1 MDNMYN
7 KYDIVLDIIEN
18 HEKYT
23 SNQLDEILSDPETRQ
38 IYNLLCKTDSAIESD
53 KTVDV
58 DAEWEK
64 FSRHRTGS
72 RRSAFM
78 WRGRRAASV
87 AIIISISI
95 AAIAA
100 GIAIGVA
107 VKDRNQEISNGEKT
121 EVTSLSGTK
130 SDELITES
138 QDSIKTVTSPVMF
151 EDASLEEIM
160 KTISAA
166 YGVDVTFRKNETATL
181 HLFYRLDPTLPLDEI
196 ISQLNT
202 FEQINI
208 SRTGN
213 NLIIN

>member
-78 WRGRRAASV
+78 WRGSRAASV

-100 GIAIGVA
+100 GIAIGA
-107 VKDRNQEISNGEKT
+107 SLKDRNQGISVEKKPET
-121 EVTSLSGTK
+121 ASHLGTLPYK
-130 SDELITES
+130 SIAES
-138 QDSIKTVTSPVMF
+138 QDSIIAVTSPILF
-151 EDASLEEIM
+151 EDATLETIM
-160 KTISAA
+160 KTNSAA
-166 YGVDVTFRKNETATL
+166 YGVDVTFRNNETANL
-181 HLFYRLDPTLPLDEI
+181 HLYYRLDPTLPLDEI
-196 ISQLNT
+196 ITQLNT

-208 SRTGN
+208 SRTGST
-213 NLIIN
+213 LTIN

>member
-1 MDNMYN
+1 MDK
-7 KYDIVLDIIEN
+7 KYEIVLDIIEN
-18 HEKYT
+18 PIKYT

-38 IYNLLCKTDSAIESD
+38 IYNLLCKTNSAIESD

-64 FSRHRTGS
+64 FSRDHIV
-72 RRSAFM
+72 RRRGPFM
-78 WRGRRAASV
+78 WRSSRAASV

-107 VKDRNQEISNGEKT
+107 VKDRNQEISIREKS

-130 SDELITES
+130 SDKLIAES
-138 QDSIKTVTSPVMF
+138 QDSIKAVTSPVMF

-160 KTISAA
+160 KTVSAA
-166 YGVDVTFRKNETATL
+166 YGVEVTFRKNETATL
-181 HLFYRLDPTLPLDEI
+181 HLFYRLDPTLSLDEI

-213 NLIIN
+213 FLIIN